1 MIIKVPEGQNCF
13 LVFSS
18 RMKNVRLTGHKT
30 FISVNFNKRSFMPMR
45 HRRYGRLHQ
54 WPYLVTCPCTR
65 ALCHVTL
72 QRPLTLRLGLIMW
85 FAWAYTVRCKWQC
98 GSSEFR
104 PQEIIRVSVCSLVLC
119 FTWWGHGWDTLMVP
133 RGGWEMWGT
142 QLSPHMRKPVKQPT
156 NLA

>member
-1 MIIKVPEGQNCF
+1 MIIKVSEGQNCF

-45 HRRYGRLHQ
+45 HRRYGRLHH
-54 WPYLVTCPCTR
+54 WPYLVTRPCTR

-85 FAWAYTVRCKWQC
+85 FAWAYTIRCKWQC

-104 PQEIIRVSVCSLVLC
+104 PQEIIRVSVCSLVLLHRDEDMAETPWWSQEEDGRC
-119 FTWWGHGWDTLMVP
+119 GEQSYPHTWG
-133 RGGWEMWGT
+133 
-142 QLSPHMRKPVKQPT
+142 SPSNSPPI
-156 NLA
+156 